1 MLCAFIIGS
10 NSFSGQALANFLLKK
25 KYRVIG
31 ISRSNIKKPHFLSFN
46 KSHNNFNFFKLDI
59 NKDQKKIINL
69 IKRYKPTYVINFSA
83 QSMVGESWN
92 SPEDWFYTNSYSLPV
107 LYNKIYDLNIIKRL
121 VHVSTP
127 EVYGSNSKLL
137 KENNIFNP
145 STPYA
150 VSRTTSDLYLNI
162 LNQFKGYDFVTTR
175 ASNVYGEFQDLY
187 RIIPKTIFNFTSG
200 NKIYL
205 DGGGLSKRSFIHID
219 DVSEA
224 TFLIMKKGMSG
235 ETYHISTNEF
245 ISIYNLAKNIAFLMK
260 KDHKNLISR
269 LKSDRI
275 GKDQYYKLNSDKL
288 KKLGWKPKIS
298 LEKGILRTHRWIN
311 ESFEKFSSKD
321 ITYFHKK

>member
-1 MLCAFIIGS
+1 MSCALVIGS
-10 NSFSGQALANFLLKK
+10 NSFSGQALISFLLKK
-25 KYRVIG
+25 KFKVIG
-31 ISRSNIKKPHFLSFN
+31 VSRSTIKKPHFLSFS
-46 KSHNNFNFFKLDI
+46 KLQKNFNFFKLDI
-59 NKDQKKIINL
+59 NNDQTKIIGL

-83 QSMVGESWN
+83 QSMVGESWIN
-92 SPEDWFYTNSYSLPV
+92 PQDWFYTNSYSLPV
-107 LYNKIYDLNIIKRL
+107 LYNKIYELNIIKRL

-127 EVYGSNSKLL
+127 EVYGSNNKIIR
-137 KENNIFNP
+137 ENNIFNP

-187 RIIPKTIFNFTSG
+187 RIIPKTIFNFNIN

-205 DGGGLSKRSFIHID
+205 DGGGLSKRSFIHIN

-224 TFLIMKKGMSG
+224 TYLIMKKGISG

-245 ISIYNLAKNIAFLMK
+245 ITIYNLAKKIANIMK
-260 KDHKNLISR
+260 KDHKKLISK

-298 LEKGILRTHRWIN
+298 LEDGILRTYSWIN
-311 ESFEKFSSKD
+311 ENYKKFRSKD
-321 ITYFHKK
+321 KVYSHKK

>member
-1 MLCAFIIGS
+1 MICALVIGS
-10 NSFSGQALANFLLKK
+10 NSFSGQAFVNFLLKK
-25 KYRVIG
+25 KYKVIG
-31 ISRSNIKKPHFLSFN
+31 ISRSKIKKSHFLSFN
-46 KSHNNFNFFKLDI
+46 KSHSNFFFFRLDI
-59 NKDQKKIINL
+59 NKNQKRIIQI
-69 IKRYKPTYVINFSA
+69 IKKNKPTYVINFSA
-83 QSMVGESWN
+83 QSMVGESWDN
-92 SPEDWFYTNSYSLPV
+92 PEDWFYTNSYSLPV
-107 LYNKIYDLNIIKRL
+107 LYNKIFELNIIKRL

-127 EVYGSNSKLL
+127 EVYGSNSKLI

-187 RIIPKTIFNFTSG
+187 RIIPKTIFNFSEG

-224 TFLIMKKGMSG
+224 TYLIMKKGISG
-235 ETYHISTNEF
+235 DTYHISTNEF
-245 ISIYNLAKNIAFLMK
+245 ITIYNLAKKIANLMS
-260 KDHKNLISR
+260 KDHKDLIKK
-269 LKSDRI
+269 LKGDRV

-298 LEKGILRTHRWIN
+298 LDTGISRTQRWIN
-311 ESFEKFSSKD
+311 ENFKKFKSKD
-321 ITYFHKK
+321 KTYSHKK